1 MHRHRP
7 YMGMLVT
14 ECRKSRINRYR
25 YLDIYNVYSKS
36 KHLTVYLELLDKL
49 DTTTININLFI
60 YGYPIQYCGMFL
72 YQKM

>member
-36 KHLTVYLELLDKL
+36 KHLTVYLELLDK
-49 DTTTININLFI
+49 
-60 YGYPIQYCGMFL
+60 
-72 YQKM
+72 